1 LGWDDKRGIDGGKA
15 GGGDSIRLLAAGRAM
30 RTLSVTELEAGM
42 AERMGYRGSWGSRIG
57 FVLAAAGS
65 AVGLGN
71 VWKFPYMAGENG
83 GGAFL
88 ILYLGIAFTIGISVM
103 LGEFVIG
110 RAAERNPV
118 GAFAQLK
125 GGAWKIA
132 GGLGVAAGFLI
143 LSFYSVV
150 AGWTIAYV
158 VKSASG
164 ALATTDAAA
173 LGAAFGAFSGAVVEP
188 ILYHALFMAMTIG
201 VVLFG
206 VHGGIERVCKILLPA
221 LFIIL
226 CVLAIRSLTLPGAWE
241 GIRFFLAP
249 DFSKVT
255 TATLNGA
262 LAQAFFSLSV
272 GMGAMITYGSYLSPK
287 ENLPKATLQV
297 TLFDTLIAVIAGL
310 VILPAV
316 FAFGISPA
324 AGPKLVFITLPAVFA
339 QMPGGT
345 FFAVLFFV
353 LLVIAALTSAVSLLE
368 VVVAYFVDERGMKRK
383 TVSVLAGGTIFLLGV
398 PSSLSMGVWGR
409 YKIAGKEFLSLMDY
423 IGSNLMLPLG
433 GIAVSLFIGW
443 AILPR
448 ALEEATSR
456 GGHAFRLAPAWVFI
470 CRWVAPIA
478 IGWILFK
485 GL

>member
-1 LGWDDKRGIDGGKA
+1 M
-15 GGGDSIRLLAAGRAM
+15 AAR
-30 RTLSVTELEAGM
+30 M
-42 AERMGYRGSWGSRIG
+42 AFRGSWGSRIG

-88 ILYLGIAFTIGISVM
+88 VLYLGIAFTIGISVM

-118 GAFAQLK
+118 GAFAALK

-132 GGLGVAAGFLI
+132 GGIGVAAGFLI

-173 LGAAFGAFSGAVVEP
+173 LGAAFGAFSGAVAEP

-201 VVLFG
+201 VVMFG
-206 VHGGIERVCKILLPA
+206 VQNGIERVCKILLPT

-226 CVLAIRSLTLPGAWE
+226 VILAVRALTLPGAMA
-241 GIRFFLAP
+241 GIKFFLAP

-255 TATLNGA
+255 AATVNGA

-272 GMGAMITYGSYLSPK
+272 GMGAMITYGSYLAPN
-287 ENLPKATLQV
+287 ENLPRATFQV
-297 TLFDTLIAVIAGL
+297 TLFDTLVAVIAGL
-310 VILPAV
+310 VIMPAV

-324 AGPKLVFITLPAVFA
+324 AGPKLVFITLPAVFT
-339 QMPGGT
+339 QMPAGT
-345 FFAVLFFV
+345 FFAVLFFL

-368 VVVAYFVDERGMKRK
+368 VVVAYFVDERGMKRR
-383 TVSVLAGGTIFLLGV
+383 TVSIVAGGVIFLLGV
-398 PSSLSMGVWGR
+398 PSSLSMGAWSGF
-409 YKIAGKEFLSLMDY
+409 KIAGKEFLSLMDY
-423 IGSNLMLPLG
+423 IGSNLMLPAG
-433 GIAVSLFIGW
+433 GILVSVFIGW
-443 AILPR
+443 VILPR
-448 ALEEATSR
+448 AMEEATSR
-456 GGHAFRLAPAWVFI
+456 GGHPFPLARAWVFI
-470 CRWVAPIA
+470 CRWIAPAA
-478 IGWILFK
+478 ISWILIS